1 MPLNTPLK
9 DWSGRCVWLVGASS
23 GIGQALAH
31 ALHARGA
38 CVVVS
43 ARREDKL
50 QAFVQAHPGSHAL
63 PLDVAQADQ
72 VARAVPDVLRSSPSG
87 KLDLVVYAAATYQPM
102 RATAIDLPLAM
113 AHQRINVDGAWH
125 VLAAVVPV
133 FMRQRQGHISLM
145 ASVAGYRGLPQSLV
159 YGPTKAALINL
170 AETLY
175 LDLHELGIGVSL
187 INPGFVET
195 ELTARND
202 FKMPA
207 IIPAAQAAERILA
220 GWQKGQFEIHFP
232 RRFTWWMKA
241 MHLLPA
247 RLYFALVRRITGL

>member
-1 MPLNTPLK
+1 MPLNPSLR
-9 DWSGRCVWLVGASS
+9 DWAGQCVWLVGASS
-23 GIGQALAH
+23 GIGMALAH
-31 ALHARGA
+31 ALHERGA

-43 ARREDKL
+43 ARRADRL
-50 QAFVQAHPGSHAL
+50 QQFVQAHAGSHAL
-63 PLDVAQADQ
+63 PLDVTQAEQ
-72 VARAVPDVLRSSPSG
+72 VATAVPEVLRLSPQG

-102 RATAIDLPLAM
+102 RATAIDLPQAL

-133 FMRQRQGHISLM
+133 FMKQCSGHVSLM
-145 ASVAGYRGLPQSLV
+145 ASVAGYRGLPQSLA

-170 AETLY
+170 SEALY
-175 LDLHELGIGVSL
+175 LDLHEHGVGVSL

-207 IIPAAQAAERILA
+207 IIPAAQAAEHILS
-220 GWQKGQFEIHFP
+220 GWARGQFEIHFP
-232 RRFTWWMKA
+232 RRFTWWMKC
-241 MHLLPA
+241 MGLMPA
-247 RLYFALVRRITGL
+247 RMYFALVRRITGL